1 MLASG
6 RRISRFLLDKANIAV
21 LDWSSFPCLL
31 CSRGFSCGLVIGKE
45 NFAAVDQVREI
56 RKSSQSRESSRF
68 LIMNHPPVRSR
79 LRGSPQT
86 PLLQVIALFASCI
99 VLLMFPSFD
108 ILDAVNRRV
117 RELFVVPP
125 SHSRRTSLVYSCSVV
140 NRGCSIRCGRMNVT
154 APCIG

>member
-1 MLASG
+1 VLASG
-6 RRISRFLLDKANIAV
+6 QRISRFLLDKANIAV

-31 CSRGFSCGLVIGKE
+31 CSRGFSCGLIIGKE

-99 VLLMFPSFD
+99 VLLKFPSFD
-108 ILDAVNRRV
+108 MLDAVNRRV
-117 RELFVVPP
+117 REFVCCSTVIQQAHK
-125 SHSRRTSLVYSCSVV
+125 SCVQLLSCESWMFYSL
-140 NRGCSIRCGRMNVT
+140 R
-154 APCIG
+154 